1 MSNKFF
7 GQYLLE
13 LGVINKQ
20 QLLLAID
27 LQRASHLTLG
37 EIAIKKGY
45 LTNLQATAINIEQQ
59 RTDERFGAL
68 AVSMGHLIGKQ
79 VSELFITQQNVRKF
93 FGEVLV
99 EQGILS
105 KTVLLEQLEAHSE
118 LKKLSTL
125 KLDSAV
131 YAHKHGKF
139 IADTISMTVRLF
151 LRIAKINVQ
160 VSNLSTENVKIKP
173 IELAFSQFAQIP
185 DPIRIGFIMEH
196 GLIQTVANN
205 FLNLEIKDNP
215 AVSQDAVCEFLNI
228 VLGNA
233 LANHCKEGMTSLSPP
248 VISEVESDI
257 RESYQSCFN
266 IEMAT
271 PDQKFVLFFYDD

>member
-139 IADTISMTVRLF
+139 IADTNSMTVRLF

-160 VSNLSTENVKIKP
+160 GSNLSTENV
-173 IELAFSQFAQIP
+173 
-185 DPIRIGFIMEH
+185 
-196 GLIQTVANN
+196 
-205 FLNLEIKDNP
+205 
-215 AVSQDAVCEFLNI
+215 
-228 VLGNA
+228 
-233 LANHCKEGMTSLSPP
+233 
-248 VISEVESDI
+248 
-257 RESYQSCFN
+257 
-266 IEMAT
+266 
-271 PDQKFVLFFYDD
+271 